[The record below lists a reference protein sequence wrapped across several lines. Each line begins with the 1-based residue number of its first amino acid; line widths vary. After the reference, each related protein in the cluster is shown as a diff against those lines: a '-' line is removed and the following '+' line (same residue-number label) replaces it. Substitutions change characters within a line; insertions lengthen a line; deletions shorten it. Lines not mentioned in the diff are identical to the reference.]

1 MLLLHMNALPPPQY
15 PVIESLFEREAK
27 RVVYVDGRV
36 HMRAQEKKEKDEKE
50 ASHKQQVSYVR
61 TYIRT
66 HSTTTLVRTWVL
78 NPPSL
83 L

>member
-1 MLLLHMNALPPPQY
+1 MVLHTNALPPPQY

-36 HMRAQEKKEKDEKE
+36 RMRAQEKKEKDEKE
-50 ASHKQQVSYVR
+50 ASHKQKVSYVYAQ
-61 TYIRT
+61 T
-66 HSTTTLVRTWVL
+66 VE
-78 NPPSL
+78 L